1 MDLAHGLT
9 WAASRQN
16 AVLVTLRA
24 DGRPQSSD
32 IVYAV
37 HEGTFLVSVT
47 DDRAKTV
54 NMRRDPR
61 VVLHITEPS
70 SWSYLSFDA
79 VAELSDVATAPDD
92 AAASALL
99 EYYERVRGPHPDP
112 DEYRRSMVEQGRLLA
127 TIVPKAVVGQT
138 RD

>member
-1 MDLAHGLT
+1 MDLADALT
-9 WAASRQN
+9 WASSRQN
-16 AVLVTLRA
+16 AVLVTLRG

-37 HEGTFLVSVT
+37 EDGRFLVSVT

-79 VAELSDVATAPDD
+79 VSELSAVAADPDD
-92 AAASALL
+92 AAATALL
-99 EYYERVRGPHPDP
+99 RYYESIRGAHPDP
-112 DEYRRSMVEQGRLLA
+112 DEYRRAMVEQRRLLA
-127 TIVPKAVVGQT
+127 TITPHGVVGQV